1 MIRNT
6 HATASGRHN
15 HTRVC
20 PKTLTLSIQA
30 PVFDANN
37 LAKADVVQE
46 QVSKAEKLEP
56 SFQGLRSEVIGAGVC
71 EIGVPSLG
79 VVTTTILLVAVFIFG
94 NPTVVVTQ

>member
-1 MIRNT
+1 M
-6 HATASGRHN
+6 
-15 HTRVC
+15 
-20 PKTLTLSIQA
+20 
-30 PVFDANN
+30 FDANN